1 MTTSQ
6 LTAILVAWL
15 SPAFRFAEQ
24 KEKSVKTRTRKLR
37 LDQQARYEI
46 QVQGCLDASWADWF
60 DNVTITVKRGDDA
73 PASTTLTGLLADQAA
88 RHSP

>member
-1 MTTSQ
+1 M
-6 LTAILVAWL
+6 
-15 SPAFRFAEQ
+15 
-24 KEKSVKTRTRKLR
+24 
-37 LDQQARYEI
+37 DQQARYEI

-88 RHSP
+88 LHSP